1 MLKPVKY
8 LGQHF
13 LKDKNIAK
21 KIAEAVNPKPEDV
34 IVEIG
39 AGEGFLT
46 EQFVGKVRK
55 VFAIE
60 IDKRAVDFLKVRFGS
75 DDLIKEDKIEILHQ
89 DFLELDL
96 KIFEKYRKIRLVGNI
111 PYSITSSIIFKAI
124 ENRTLIKDLTI
135 MVQLEVAQRI
145 VSKPGVKDYSILS
158 VMCQA
163 YSKPEILFRVS
174 RNVFHPKPK
183 VTSAVI
189 RLDFERAELSDKII
203 DDAFFKKVVKVI
215 FNKRRKI
222 LKNTLAELFDK
233 EILSQTGFDLNKRPE
248 QLSVEEIIELSN
260 ELYKTFAPNN
270 LLREKTKSNV
280 K

>member
-13 LKDKNIAK
+13 LNDKNIAR
-21 KIAEAVNPKPEDV
+21 KIAEAINPQPDDV

-55 VFAIE
+55 IFAVE
-60 IDKRAVDFLKVRFGS
+60 VDKRAVDFLRVRF
-75 DDLIKEDKIEILHQ
+75 EDKVEILHQ
-89 DFLELDL
+89 DFLKLDF
-96 KIFEKYRKIRLVGNI
+96 KMFENYGKIRLVGNI
-111 PYSITSSIIFKAI
+111 PYNITSSIIFKAI
-124 ENRTLIKDLTI
+124 ENRRLIKDLTI
-135 MVQLEVAQRI
+135 MVQLEVALRI
-145 VSKPGVKDYSILS
+145 VAQPGVKDYSILS

-174 RNVFHPKPK
+174 RNVFYPRPN

-189 RLDFERAELSDKII
+189 RLDFENGEKAKGII
-203 DDAFFKKVVKVI
+203 DDSFFKKIVKVV

-222 LKNTLAELFDK
+222 LKNTLK
-233 EILSQTGFDLNKRPE
+233 EIFDDETLSKFEFDLTKRPE
-248 QLSVEEIIELSN
+248 QLSVDEFIELSN
-260 ELYKTFAPNN
+260 SLYKLT
-270 LLREKTKSNV
+270 EKIKVNDL
-280 K
+280 